1 MPIRTIVS
9 LLFPLVV
16 GLSSCT
22 QDVNSQL
29 IEAARN
35 DQTESIQALRAL
47 KWMRRTRR
55 V

>member
-1 MPIRTIVS
+1 MPIRTIVN

-35 DQTESIQALRAL
+35 DQTESIQALLEAGAEVDA
-47 KWMRRTRR
+47 KDE
-55 V
+55 